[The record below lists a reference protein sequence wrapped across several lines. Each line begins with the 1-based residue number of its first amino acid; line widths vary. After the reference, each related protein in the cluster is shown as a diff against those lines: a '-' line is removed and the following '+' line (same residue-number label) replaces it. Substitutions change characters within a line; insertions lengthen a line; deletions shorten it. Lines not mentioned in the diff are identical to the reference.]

1 MTQPKKHWARAL
13 SDAINLVTTMA
24 AAVGLC
30 GLGGW
35 WLDGKLGTDPWL
47 TVLGVFIGIA
57 TGLKVMWDFIQAQD
71 SKGNTDSDTNK

>member
-1 MTQPKKHWARAL
+1 MTQPKKHWAKAL
-13 SDAINLVTTMA
+13 SDAINLVTTIA

-57 TGLKVMWDFIQAQD
+57 TGMKVMWDHIQAED
-71 SKGNTDSDTNK
+71 PRKSNDTN